1 MKQRRRGKL
10 GRLLIFLFAL
20 ALVGISG
27 AHADSYPNRPIRLIV
42 PFGHAGT

>member
-10 GRLLIFLFAL
+10 GHLLVFL
-20 ALVGISG
+20 ALVSISG